1 MSFSTRDDAPD
12 HPGDWDMPAS
22 MALTWGVRARPAKGP
37 KRGLSLDRIVAAA
50 VQAADA
56 DGLEAVSMNRVAGDL
71 GAAPMAL
78 YRYVASKDE
87 LLVLMIDQAT
97 GQPPANPIA
106 DWRAGLTSWAEAYR
120 AVLNRHAWML
130 RLPVEG
136 LPVAPNQTAWLERGL
151 QSLQGA
157 SLREAEKISTVLL
170 VRGFVRNDVMLT
182 AGALGRDA
190 LPAFGHMVS
199 RLTDRFR
206 FPALHQAIA
215 AGAFEPDDDV
225 DGAFY
230 FGLERI
236 LDGIDVLTRIDNR
249 SNGD

>member
-1 MSFSTRDDAPD
+1 MMDDD
-12 HPGDWDMPAS
+12 QGLELPAS
-22 MALTWGVRARPAKGP
+22 MALAWGVRVRPTKGP

-56 DGLEAVSMNRVAGDL
+56 DGLEAVSMNRVALDL
-71 GAAPMAL
+71 GAAPMSL

-87 LLVLMIDQAT
+87 LLDLMIDQAT
-97 GQPPANPIA
+97 GQPPANLVSG
-106 DWRAGLTSWAEAYR
+106 WRAGLTRWAEAYR
-120 AVLNRHAWML
+120 AVLNRHPWML
-130 RLPVEG
+130 RLPAEG
-136 LPVAPNQTAWLERGL
+136 LPVAPHQTEWLERGL

-157 SLREAEKISTVLL
+157 SLREAEKLSTVLL

-182 AGALGRDA
+182 AGTSGRDA
-190 LPAFGHMVS
+190 LPAFGRMVS
-199 RLTDRFR
+199 RLTDGFR

-236 LDGIDVLTRIDNR
+236 LDGIDVLTRMGSR
-249 SNGD
+249 PHGG